1 MQVLVL
7 KCAEYVPN
15 SYKGSKKAS
24 LLSYQCRIEALR
36 VILSLCG
43 SLILCGKQKKKKKK
57 WGTGEMGQRVKA
69 LAALAEELDLV
80 PSTLGRSHTL
90 L

>member
-1 MQVLVL
+1 M
-7 KCAEYVPN
+7 
-15 SYKGSKKAS
+15 GSKKAR

-36 VILSLCG
+36 VILSLGG
-43 SLILCGKQKKKKKK
+43 SLILCGKQKKK
-57 WGTGEMGQRVKA
+57 GGGAGEMGQRVKA